1 MKLHTIL
8 YDFADVI
15 GKISD
20 FEQFRLEPTDEGLNF
35 NGSSKPA
42 SRKGKFVLI
51 GRTLEKV
58 EGIKENLRISNFGY
72 IKKILHGPG
81 FNRLTAVADISDI
94 EKNTTHKTLKITNQD
109 QECMNL
115 SLYTDEFCGKLN
127 GRIVLRSKINYEVSF
142 RPAINNLEALNYW
155 RKVSVEELSNDFK
168 IKPAIENGNLFLRIG
183 ECESIEI
190 RMKFANQVSGILL
203 SKYYYDGDVF
213 YRIVSLCDEVKDLI
227 VSFSDQAVCRI
238 RVLTSC
244 AEYNFYLP
252 ALER

>member
-1 MKLHTIL
+1 MKLHTLL

-20 FEQFRLEPTDEGLNF
+20 IEQIRLEPTDEGLNF
-35 NGSSKPA
+35 NASSEPA
-42 SRKGKFVLI
+42 SGKGKFVLI

-58 EGIKENLRISNFGY
+58 EGLKENLRISNFRH
-72 IKKILHGPG
+72 IKKILQGPG
-81 FNRLTAVADISDI
+81 FNRLTAVADVSDI
-94 EKNTTHKTLKITNQD
+94 ERNTTHKTLKITNQD

-115 SLYTDEFCGKLN
+115 CLYTDEFCGKLN
-127 GRIVLRSKINYEVSF
+127 GRVVLRRKINSEVGF

-155 RKVSVEELSNDFK
+155 RKVSIEELSNDFK
-168 IKPAIENGNLFLRIG
+168 IKPAIENGNLFLKIG

-190 RMKFANQVSGILL
+190 KIKFANQVKGILL
-203 SKYYYDGDVF
+203 SNYYYDGDVF
-213 YRIVSLCDEVKDLI
+213 YRIASLCNEVKDLI

-244 AEYNFYLP
+244 AEYNFHLI